1 MPGEQDQWIRDA
13 QRAVGDCIR
22 VARIRE
28 NLTQE
33 RLAERAGIDRS
44 TIQRLEGG
52 TTDAKISHLLRIAR
66 VLRIPLKSLLPPN
79 TW

>member
-1 MPGEQDQWIRDA
+1 VPGEEDHWIRNA
-13 QRAVGDCIR
+13 QKAVGDCIR